1 MARTRTLVVSAL
13 VCLLPAP
20 AVAQAADA
28 PDTAPAA
35 EPTPIGDPASWFPA
49 DAYPPSAKAE
59 GAEGRTVFSVN
70 VDARGRVTS
79 CNILQSSGTPLL
91 DSTTCAL
98 AVTNGH
104 FNPAVDASGKP
115 VAGVWKS
122 AMRWQLSAPLPAE
135 DGGLPL

>member
-1 MARTRTLVVSAL
+1 MIDRLFARCALLALGIGALGHAALAQSA
-13 VCLLPAP
+13 PDAP
-20 AVAQAADA
+20 A
-28 PDTAPAA
+28 
-35 EPTPIGDPASWFPA
+35 PTPIGDPASWFPV
-49 DAYPPSAKAE
+49 DAYPPTAKAA

-70 VDARGRVTS
+70 VDAKGRVTS

-98 AVTNGH
+98 VVTNGH

-115 VAGVWKS
+115 VQGVWKS
-122 AMRWQLSAPLPAE
+122 AMRWQLSAPVPAD